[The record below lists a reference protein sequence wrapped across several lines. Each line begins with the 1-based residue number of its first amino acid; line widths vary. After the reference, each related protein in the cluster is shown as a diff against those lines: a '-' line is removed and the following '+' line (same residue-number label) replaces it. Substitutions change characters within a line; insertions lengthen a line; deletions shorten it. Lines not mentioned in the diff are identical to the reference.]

1 MPESNRRTTGVFLCA
16 GLIFAALNAE
26 ADNDIKTTISGYG
39 TLGGTITSDDNSA
52 YTHDPTEFVGA
63 GHHIDI
69 PLDSKIG
76 VQAVIDFGSG
86 FSVTA
91 QEVARQ
97 RGSDNF
103 SLGTEW
109 LYLQY
114 SPDSDWKFRL
124 GRVALA
130 TFLFSESRNVG
141 YAAPWFNAPNEL
153 YAVLPFQTLDG
164 AQVQW
169 HHRLGP
175 VGLRLDGTYGNTSQP
190 YLASG
195 APITV
200 KVRDG
205 YNIAA
210 ALDYGD
216 FTFRVAQTKF
226 DVPFSLPLSATYTLN
241 FVLTGTY
248 NTVGLQYDNGKAI
261 VISEYAKGTQSNIPL
276 FNEPPGAN
284 TAWYVAG
291 GWRFG
296 KWTPLL
302 TYGEYRAGRSLGEPV
317 GSYGTWSGS
326 LRYEV
331 ARNVALKAQVSR
343 PQAADTPYWTVANYA
358 STERVNVYSLGADFV
373 F

>member
-1 MPESNRRTTGVFLCA
+1 MREIKRRTVGVTLCA
-16 GLIFAALNAE
+16 ALLFAAINAE

-39 TLGGTITSDDNSA
+39 TLGGTITSDDNYA

-114 SPDSDWKFRL
+114 SPNDDWKLRL
-124 GRVALA
+124 GRVSLA
-130 TFLFSESRNVG
+130 TFLYSESRNVG

-153 YAVLPFQTLDG
+153 YGSETFQNLDG
-164 AQVQW
+164 AQASW

-175 VGLRLDGTYGNTSQP
+175 VGVRLDGTYGTTSQP
-190 YLASG
+190 YLNFGVPST
-195 APITV
+195 I

-205 YNIAA
+205 YNVAA
-210 ALDYGD
+210 TFDYGD
-216 FTFRVAQTKF
+216 FTFRVAQTKV
-226 DVPFSLPLSATYTLN
+226 DIPVSIPLSAALTLN
-241 FVLTGTY
+241 FVLKDTF
-248 NTVGLQYDNGKAI
+248 NTAGLQYDNGKAI
-261 VISEYAKGTQSNIPL
+261 VLSEYAKRTENDVEL
-276 FNEPPGAN
+276 FHTPPHAS

-296 KWTPLL
+296 KLTPLV
-302 TYGEYRAGRSLGEPV
+302 TYGAYRAGRSLSEPQA
-317 GSYGTWSGS
+317 SYGTWSGS
-326 LRYEV
+326 VRYDIV
-331 ARNVALKAQVSR
+331 RNVALKAQVSR
-343 PQAADTPYWTVANYA
+343 PQAANTTYWIAPNYT